1 MCTCRW
7 LWPVRVSE
15 KRWVSERRR
24 TESCKDTHHIAWRT
38 THTHTVTHAHVHIH
52 RASHSHTRVQP
63 TRYDTLK
70 CIFLFFSLS
79 SFFFWFC
86 TSVGALG
93 PLKPPL
99 EQQKQQLLA
108 SHPRFYYTFYFISPY
123 SGQLLTLYA
132 WPCDLLNFSFSLSA
146 CFLRF
151 LLLCVFCSHI
161 RNRLLRLFCLLW
173 RPNCPAMYAKVFRFS
188 VCTFTLLLLIWRH
201 FLAKQLLYFL
211 WVTDGRA
218 AYVSGSNLP
227 SS

>member
-108 SHPRFYYTFYFISPY
+108 SHPRFYYTLCLAMWFALF
-123 SGQLLTLYA
+123 LFL
-132 WPCDLLNFSFSLSA
+132 SL
-146 CFLRF
+146 CLFF
-151 LLLCVFCSHI
+151 TFPPPLCV
-161 RNRLLRLFCLLW
+161 LFPHSQSSFTIVL
-173 RPNCPAMYAKVFRFS
+173 
-188 VCTFTLLLLIWRH
+188 FTL
-201 FLAKQLLYFL
+201 
-211 WVTDGRA
+211 T
-218 AYVSGSNLP
+218 S
-227 SS
+227 

>member
-93 PLKPPL
+93 PLKPPSNNKNNSFWPHTPGFITL
-99 EQQKQQLLA
+99 FILFRLILA
-108 SHPRFYYTFYFISPY
+108 NFWRFMLGHVICFIS
-123 SGQLLTLYA
+123 L
-132 WPCDLLNFSFSLSA
+132 SLS
-146 CFLRF
+146 
-151 LLLCVFCSHI
+151 LLVF
-161 RNRLLRLFCLLW
+161 
-173 RPNCPAMYAKVFRFS
+173 
-188 VCTFTLLLLIWRH
+188 
-201 FLAKQLLYFL
+201 
-211 WVTDGRA
+211 
-218 AYVSGSNLP
+218 YVSSSFVCFVPTFAIVFYDCFVYFDVLTALQCMLKFSDFPFVP
-227 SS
+227 SLCCCSFGATFWPNNFCISFE